1 MIEVISARFAY
12 SGQQPLFENLNLR
25 IGRGESWAVIGP
37 SGCGKTTFLYLLAG
51 LRCLS
56 GGTIIISGEPIT
68 RPRPRTGLVLQDH
81 GLLPWATIRDNA
93 RLGLT
98 IRELYGPDGR
108 HAPADMN
115 IDKSGADRQVD
126 YWLQWL
132 GIEHLQDKYPAQL
145 SRGQRQRAAIARTLV
160 LEPDLLLM
168 DEPFSALD
176 APIRVDLQNVMTKFH
191 RQSNLTSITVT
202 HDIEEAVFLGRKIL
216 AMGAGAEKKFCTIEN
231 DLAGQIEERTGQAFR
246 KQCETLRDLL
256 ERLS

>member
-12 SGQQPLFENLNLR
+12 SGHPPIFENLNLR
-25 IGRGESWAVIGP
+25 IGRGEAWAVIGP

-51 LRCLS
+51 LRRLS
-56 GGTIIISGEPIT
+56 GGTIMISGEPIT
-68 RPRPRTGLVLQDH
+68 RPRPQTGLVLQDH
-81 GLLPWATIRDNA
+81 GLLPWATVRENA

-115 IDKSGADRQVD
+115 IDKSSADRQVD
-126 YWLQWL
+126 YWLGWL
-132 GIEHLQDKYPAQL
+132 GIEHLRDKYPSQL

-160 LEPDLLLM
+160 LGPDLLLM

-176 APIRVDLQNVMTKFH
+176 SPIRVDLQNVMTKFH

-216 AMGAGAEKKFCTIEN
+216 AMGTGIEKEFCTIEN
-231 DLAGQIEERTGQAFR
+231 DLAGRIEARTGPAFR